1 MRRRRSG
8 LNFGRQKKKVNMSV
22 VKEVC
27 VWIIEIAITLLVAFT
42 LVYFV
47 GLRTSVVGQSMAET
61 LNGGDE
67 ILVNRFIYKVTDP
80 RPNDVIVFLPNGNE
94 KSHYYI
100 KRVIAVPEDTLQ
112 IRRRSVCQRLELFA
126 EDVDVA
132 QMEMP
137 DWRRKRS
144 RAGRNALPS
153 SITVLARTNDTSI
166 KVSEGS
172 ASSYGSVTQ
181 FPDFGFYKQ
190 LFKRMKLVIQD
201 LRTSGTVLPG
211 KLAFSV
217 RKISLNPVYR
227 SAQESM
233 NAVIP
238 SSNRKKKTENRA

>member
-22 VKEVC
+22 VKEGC

-80 RPNDVIVFLPNGNE
+80 GPNDVIVFLPNGNE

-100 KRVIAVPEDTLQ
+100 KRVIAVPGDTLQ
-112 IRRRSVCQRLELFA
+112 IKNGEVYVNGELFA

-132 QMEMP
+132 QMGEVKSAEEVAQME
-137 DWRRKRS
+137 DAGLAAEEITLGEDEYFVLGDNRNNSEDS
-144 RAGRNALPS
+144 RYANIGN
-153 SITVLARTNDTSI
+153 I
-166 KVSEGS
+166 KKEYIIGKVWFRV
-172 ASSYGSVTQ
+172 AP
-181 FPDFGFYKQ
+181 FKDFGF
-190 LFKRMKLVIQD
+190 L
-201 LRTSGTVLPG
+201 
-211 KLAFSV
+211 
-217 RKISLNPVYR
+217 
-227 SAQESM
+227 
-233 NAVIP
+233 
-238 SSNRKKKTENRA
+238 

>member
-100 KRVIAVPEDTLQ
+100 KRVIAVPEFQ
-112 IRRRSVCQRLELFA
+112 AIFHY
-126 EDVDVA
+126 
-132 QMEMP
+132 
-137 DWRRKRS
+137 
-144 RAGRNALPS
+144 
-153 SITVLARTNDTSI
+153 
-166 KVSEGS
+166 
-172 ASSYGSVTQ
+172 SYCFFHLRHWTIL
-181 FPDFGFYKQ
+181 PDFFAT
-190 LFKRMKLVIQD
+190 I
-201 LRTSGTVLPG
+201 
-211 KLAFSV
+211 
-217 RKISLNPVYR
+217 
-227 SAQESM
+227 
-233 NAVIP
+233 
-238 SSNRKKKTENRA
+238 